1 VALAPIKALHT
12 ENAPLREHVTA
23 LRAMHTRDD
32 ARFAAI
38 ELKLAALTAMGE
50 PRKTELFTKGQ
61 LLEQRALAGRPRVA
75 IRNVEDRI
83 VLALAHS
90 AAMLGI
96 DGYVVRVEADSAAGT
111 PSFSLIG
118 LPDRALGEARD
129 RVRAAIVNSGY
140 GFPAGRVLV
149 NLAPADIRKVGP
161 GFDLAIA
168 LALLAIDEQVD
179 TLALQRFVA
188 LGELALDGSLRP
200 TRGILPMTIGAR
212 NAGFDTFVV
221 PQANASEA
229 ALVDGVTVYGIANL
243 HEAVAIALGHGDKFK
258 RPRGPARFRPAPS
271 AHGDFGDVRGQSAAK
286 RALEIAA
293 AGGHNA
299 VLVGPP
305 GCGKTMLAR
314 RLPSILPA
322 MSAAEALEVTKI
334 YSVAGI
340 LEDDAGIVGTRP
352 FRAPHHTISQV
363 ALCGGGATP
372 RPGEISLAQHGV
384 LFLDEVPE
392 FARSALEVMRQPLE
406 EGTITIARAAGTFVY
421 PARFTLVAS
430 MNPCPCGFRGV
441 RANDCRCDDAAVA
454 RYVAKLSGPL
464 LDRIDLHVDVA
475 RVPFDEMVARA
486 PGEPSSAIRA
496 RVEAARAL
504 QRERYAGT
512 PYHGNAAVAGADVRR
527 YCTLDAG
534 ATDLLR
540 KASARGHLSAR
551 ALDRI
556 ARVARTIADLGGAPS
571 IAAAHV
577 AEAIGY
583 RSLERRG
590 LAA

>member
-1 VALAPIKALHT
+1 
-12 ENAPLREHVTA
+12 
-23 LRAMHTRDD
+23 
-32 ARFAAI
+32 
-38 ELKLAALTAMGE
+38 
-50 PRKTELFTKGQ
+50 
-61 LLEQRALAGRPRVA
+61 
-75 IRNVEDRI
+75 

-111 PSFSLIG
+111 PSFALIG

-140 GFPAGRVLV
+140 RFPAGRVLV

-188 LGELALDGSLRP
+188 LGELALDGTVRA
-200 TRGILPMTIGAR
+200 TRGILPMAIGAR
-212 NAGFDTFVV
+212 NAGFDALVV
-221 PQANASEA
+221 PRANASEA
-229 ALVDGVTVYGIANL
+229 ALVTGLDVYAIDAF
-243 HEAVAIALGHGDKFK
+243 HDAVSIALGHGQKF
-258 RPRGPARFRPAPS
+258 RYTRSAAATAQES
-271 AHGDFGDVRGQSAAK
+271 NAHGDFRDVRGQAAAK

-293 AGGHNA
+293 AGGHN
-299 VLVGPP
+299 VLLVGPP

-322 MSAAEALEVTKI
+322 MSLDESLEVTKI
-334 YSVAGI
+334 HSVAG
-340 LEDDAGIVGTRP
+340 LLDEGAGIVTSRP
-352 FRAPHHTISQV
+352 FRAPHHTISQI
-363 ALCGGGATP
+363 ALCGGGSSP
-372 RPGEISLAQHGV
+372 RPGEISLAQSGV
-384 LFLDEVPE
+384 LFLDEIPE
-392 FARSALEVMRQPLE
+392 FSRSALEVLRQPLE

-430 MNPCPCGFRGV
+430 MNPCPCGFRGT
-441 RANDCRCDDAAVA
+441 RASECRCDDAMVA
-454 RYVAKLSGPL
+454 RYIAKLSGPL

-475 RVPFDEMVARA
+475 RVDFDEMLARA
-486 PGEPSSAIRA
+486 PGESSASIRT
-496 RVEAARAL
+496 RVDAARAT
-504 QRERYAGT
+504 QRERYAAT
-512 PYHGNAAVAGADVRR
+512 TYDANAAVDGADVRR
-527 YCTLDAG
+527 FCSLDDS
-534 ATDLLR
+534 ATALLR
-540 KASARGHLSAR
+540 AASARGHLSAR